1 MPDHACL
8 APMNSRL
15 PNAREER
22 EKKHLDFARFELVLD
37 AAYKVSSPMSF
48 KIHSCCSLTIQ
59 DVSSV

>member
-1 MPDHACL
+1 MLDRACL

-22 EKKHLDFARFELVLD
+22 EKKHLEFARFELDLD
-37 AAYKVSSPMSF
+37 AYKVSSRMSF